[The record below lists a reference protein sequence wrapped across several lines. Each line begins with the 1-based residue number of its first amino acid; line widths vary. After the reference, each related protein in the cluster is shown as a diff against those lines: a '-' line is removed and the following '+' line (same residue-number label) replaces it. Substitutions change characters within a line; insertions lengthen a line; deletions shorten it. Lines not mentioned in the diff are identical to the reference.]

1 MIDVGICKTA
11 STNCN
16 KGNTSNNIISNCS
29 YLQRI
34 AVGLKYYEMLRNDK
48 KNNQTKVTKQLLA
61 QFCMETY
68 LQFLDDY
75 IHFIKI
81 HGDNKQL
88 SQIAY
93 ELRNTFGFATCDISK
108 CKKLDRHHR
117 SNTQKHKNIKDDYDN
132 KFEFYSDC
140 FDRCHHQFFHLFQMG
155 LRIKFDEI
163 N

>member
-1 MIDVGICKTA
+1 MVDLAIFKTT

-48 KNNQTKVTKQLLA
+48 KNNQTKVTKQLLVH
-61 QFCMETY
+61 FCMETY
-68 LQFLDDY
+68 IQFLDDY
-75 IHFIKI
+75 IHCIKV

-88 SQIAY
+88 LQIAY
-93 ELRNTFGFATCDISK
+93 ELRNRFGFVTCDISK
-108 CKKLDRHHR
+108 CKKLDRHYR
-117 SNTQKHKNIKDDYDN
+117 GNRQKHTNIKDNCDN

-140 FDRCHHQFFHLFQMG
+140 FDGCHHQFFPLFKMG
-155 LRIKFDEI
+155 
-163 N
+163 